1 MADMINYMASDV
13 LITGAAWS
21 CSARSGQGAADLMC
35 PMMLYLWRKYKI

>member
-21 CSARSGQGAADLMC
+21 CQGAADLMC